1 MIKHNEL
8 VIDGV
13 NTSSFPFKIVIK
25 ESRSFELSES
35 KTQLLEHD
43 GINGAI
49 LQSNSH
55 RPPIKKTFT
64 IQMINPSEDEL
75 NQFMA
80 LLVREKFW
88 LESERLKTTKW
99 WCYKIEA
106 TEAVEEAPGLF
117 IAKITFICHPTKFF
131 KATDTKTL
139 TGNGVLVVQGSA
151 LAFPRITVVGQSASE
166 TSFTIGDQTIRIES
180 FSETLVMV
188 NEPDSPSFKT
198 ETGDLVKWAGDF
210 ITVDTAKGQNVGVVL
225 GPGITSL
232 KFETV
237 WGWA

>member
-1 MIKHNEL
+1 MVPKPYTIYL
-8 VIDGV
+8 VKP
-13 NTSSFPFKIVIK
+13 T
-25 ESRSFELSES
+25 EE
-35 KTQLLEHD
+35 Q
-43 GINGAI
+43 
-49 LQSNSH
+49 
-55 RPPIKKTFT
+55 
-64 IQMINPSEDEL
+64 L
-75 NQFMA
+75 NQFMS
-80 LLVREKFW
+80 LFIREKFW
-88 LESERLKTTKW
+88 LENERVKTTRL
-99 WCYKIEA
+99 WCYKASA
-106 TEAVEEAPGLF
+106 TDAEQEKPGLYVT
-117 IAKITFICHPTKFF
+117 KVTFTCHPTKFF
-131 KATDTKTL
+131 KTTDTQTL
-139 TGNGVLVVQGSA
+139 TGNGVLRVQGSA
-151 LAFPRITVVGQSASE
+151 LAFPKITVVGQSASE